1 MGVASERVRA
11 TEQLFCSRTYST
23 RCRSFPRMPPSR
35 PAPPH
40 PYQIRYPPLAH
51 HIRSPPT
58 SSSPPRDTDA
68 WVQWHH
74 VPPTVPRISCIKN
87 HHEFTRNVPDTW
99 VRVLP
104 LSCQRHGR
112 QRQCGARTYSR
123 VRRLVGSDAGDPSRQ
138 RLRAG
143 PRVETKL
150 GRGEGRAH
158 RQRGR
163 RDFHSFP
170 PVKLFSRAP
179 IPPTTPTHHPFLPFL
194 SLSRSFSDFR
204 RNLAGSRSQPE
215 GGRTQL
221 AFCRR
226 SKP

>member
-1 MGVASERVRA
+1 MARINLLVAGRPWISRGRGQRKSTGDRAAFFAHVR
-11 TEQLFCSRTYST
+11 T

-51 HIRSPPT
+51 HIWSPPT

-87 HHEFTRNVPDTW
+87 RHEFTRNVPDTW

-138 RLRAG
+138 

-170 PVKLFSRAP
+170 PVKLFLARTHS
-179 IPPTTPTHHPFLPFL
+179 THHPHPSPLPSFPL
-194 SLSRSFSDFR
+194 SV
-204 RNLAGSRSQPE
+204 
-215 GGRTQL
+215 
-221 AFCRR
+221 
-226 SKP
+226 SKLL